1 MTQNNE
7 IHKISAAEEKRIA
20 FRRFIVLLALMAAFL
35 WIMFRYGTGNIETD
49 VEKSARAF
57 TLVLWSVLLE
67 ALPFILLGTI
77 ISSLIQVFVSEDTIL
92 KVLPKNNVLR
102 LVLASLL
109 GLIFPVCECAIIPIT
124 RALMKKGM
132 PVGPAIAFMLAT
144 PIVNPVVLLST
155 YNAFPTMPQMAL
167 YRGLFG
173 FFGAVAI
180 GFLAGRAQDKSVLK
194 DHAPECGCGCSH
206 DHHEGHAEAACT
218 HTHHPAPKGIKG
230 IVGEVLAHT
239 SAELKNV
246 GMYLIFGAMIAS
258 CMQIFVPKELLFAV
272 GGGRMSSIVI
282 MMALA
287 FILSLCSEA
296 DAFIANT
303 FLLHFSGA
311 SVLAFL
317 ITGPMIDIKN
327 TLMLFGSFKHRF
339 VIKVISIILL
349 VCLILALI
357 ASFIMGGAYA

>member
-1 MTQNNE
+1 MTQNKGSDKTN
-7 IHKISAAEEKRIA
+7 ATEEKRVA
-20 FRRFIVLLALMAAFL
+20 FRRFIVFVALMAAFL
-35 WIMFRYGTGNIETD
+35 WLMFRYGTGNVETD

-57 TLVLWSVLLE
+57 TLVVWSILME
-67 ALPFILLGTI
+67 ALPFVLLGTI
-77 ISSLIQVFVSEDTIL
+77 ISSLIQLFVSEDTIL
-92 KVLPKNNVLR
+92 KVLPKNNICR
-102 LVLASLL
+102 LGLASLL

-124 RALMKKGM
+124 RALIRKGM
-132 PVGPAIAFMLAT
+132 PVGPAMAFMLAT

-155 YNAFPTMPQMAL
+155 YNAFPAMPEMVL
-167 YRGLFG
+167 YRGVFG
-173 FFGAVAI
+173 FVGAVAI
-180 GFLAGRAQDKSVLK
+180 GYVVGRAADQAILK
-194 DHAPECGCGCSH
+194 DHTLACGCAH
-206 DHHEGHAEAACT
+206 DHHKGHSEAACT
-218 HTHHPAPKGIKG
+218 HIHHHAPKGAKAI
-230 IVGEVLAHT
+230 ISQVLAHT

-272 GGGRMSSIVI
+272 GSGRVSSIGI

-287 FILSLCSEA
+287 FVLSLCSEA

-317 ITGPMIDIKN
+317 MTGPMIDIKN
-327 TLMLFGSFKHRF
+327 TMMLFGSFNHRF

>member
-1 MTQNNE
+1 M
-7 IHKISAAEEKRIA
+7 KRDNGIIETSDGEQKRGGI
-20 FRRFIVLLALMAAFL
+20 RRFIVFMALMAAFF

-49 VEKSARAF
+49 VETSARAF

-67 ALPFILLGTI
+67 ALPFVLLGTI
-77 ISSLIQVFVSEDTIL
+77 LSSLIQLFVSEDTIL
-92 KVLPKNNVLR
+92 KILPKNNMLR

-124 RALMKKGM
+124 RALIKKGM

-155 YNAFPTMPQMAL
+155 YNAFPTMPQMVL

-173 FFGAVAI
+173 FIGAVAV
-180 GFLAGRAQDKSVLK
+180 GFLAGRAQERSILK
-194 DHAPECGCGCSH
+194 DHAPDCGCAH
-206 DHHEGHAEAACT
+206 DHEHRGGHSEAACAYHH
-218 HTHHPAPKGIKG
+218 HTPKGFKG
-230 IVGEVLAHT
+230 VFREVLAHT
-239 SAELKNV
+239 SAELKSV

-258 CMQIFVPKELLFAV
+258 AMQIFVPKEMLFSA
-272 GGGRMSSIVI
+272 GSGRVSSIVI

-287 FILSLCSEA
+287 FVLSLCSEA

-303 FLLHFSGA
+303 FLFHFSGA

-327 TLMLFGSFKHRF
+327 TMMLFGSFKHRF
-339 VIKVISIILL
+339 VVRVILTILL
-349 VCLILALI
+349 TCLALALI